1 MADQLLTLQKN
12 RDPMRRITQVD
23 GEKQKEAPETAR
35 NGSEDPHGAKVSVDT
50 PRNRAKQRKK
60 LEMLLAKSLGQGNT
74 DVHSEP
80 VKGRRVLNGL
90 RYVHTQYGKKSAQ
103 TRTETPLTS
112 VQLESPRDWKG
123 VLRSS
128 NQVWTDASSR
138 PQYYSSKFKVSNTY
152 RRRNR
157 KLKALRPAPPNS
169 KKRRSPRARRHR
181 SKEDSVGKA
190 DYVTKGD
197 HSPRVAMLNRYG
209 DIVQTNLPVIP
220 NQRWVQVNPLAKGW
234 LLVYIVLKKQ
244 QHIITLAIIINI

>member
-1 MADQLLTLQKN
+1 MAAILHY
-12 RDPMRRITQVD
+12 RRTD
-23 GEKQKEAPETAR
+23 CEESSSRRGKERQRLRTR
-35 NGSEDPHGAKVSVDT
+35 LEDPHGAKVSVDT

-103 TRTETPLTS
+103 TRTETPLAS

-157 KLKALRPAPPNS
+157 KLKALRPAPTPT
-169 KKRRSPRARRHR
+169 RRKEGVHELVVIEAR
-181 SKEDSVGKA
+181 KTLSVGL
-190 DYVTKGD
+190 TM
-197 HSPRVAMLNRYG
+197 SPRVTIR
-209 DIVQTNLPVIP
+209 
-220 NQRWVQVNPLAKGW
+220 
-234 LLVYIVLKKQ
+234 
-244 QHIITLAIIINI
+244 HE

>member
-1 MADQLLTLQKN
+1 MCETLLKVQEEQMAGSTVADITEEPRPNAKN
-12 RDPMRRITQVD
+12 HASRR
-23 GEKQKEAPETAR
+23 GEAKEAPETAR

-103 TRTETPLTS
+103 TRTETPLAS

-209 DIVQTNLPVIP
+209 DIVQNKLACDSQSAVGAGESTRKRVI
-220 NQRWVQVNPLAKGW
+220 QEF
-234 LLVYIVLKKQ
+234 
-244 QHIITLAIIINI
+244 

>member
-1 MADQLLTLQKN
+1 MVVRDNFAKKKQMADQLLTLQKN
-12 RDPMRRITQVD
+12 RDPITSMRRITQVD

-35 NGSEDPHGAKVSVDT
+35 NGIIEDPHGAKVSVDT
-50 PRNRAKQRKK
+50 PRSDRAKQRKK

-80 VKGRRVLNGL
+80 VKRRRVLNWFAICPHSI
-90 RYVHTQYGKKSAQ
+90 RQKERPNEDRNTVAKA
-103 TRTETPLTS
+103 S

-169 KKRRSPRARRHR
+169 KKGRSPRARRHR

-197 HSPRVAMLNRYG
+197 HSPQKIAMLNRYG
-209 DIVQTNLPVIP
+209 DIVQ
-220 NQRWVQVNPLAKGW
+220 
-234 LLVYIVLKKQ
+234 KQ
-244 QHIITLAIIINI
+244 TCL